1 MKYEILLWNTF
12 IFVCQFY
19 YICFSL
25 TKQKCVHRE
34 KMSSDSENLMA
45 LILISNICFS
55 KSKNKIKKK
64 KKSKTP
70 KSIWT
75 KPWLKN
81 RNHKSAYN
89 NITSE
94 VLLTDKE
101 EFWRCL
107 RMNTTSYEVSNI
119 TKFPATYMIFM
130 LLVCFKQI
138 LCGYLI

>member
-1 MKYEILLWNTF
+1 MF
-12 IFVCQFY
+12 
-19 YICFSL
+19 
-25 TKQKCVHRE
+25 
-34 KMSSDSENLMA
+34 SDSENLIA

-55 KSKNKIKKK
+55 KSKNK

-70 KSIWT
+70 ESIWT

-81 RNHKSAYN
+81 RNLKSAYN
-89 NITSE
+89 NIISE
-94 VLLTDKE
+94 RLLTDKE
-101 EFWRCL
+101 EFRCCL

-130 LLVCFKQI
+130 LLVCFRQI